1 MSADEATRL
10 LSEAGCAVGP
20 VETVASL
27 LQNPQVLARQSIVDV
42 EDADSGTLHMTNV
55 IPRFQHF
62 PPQKPIP
69 GPVVIGAH
77 TAAVLQRD
85 LHLSQVEIDALQHR
99 GVIG

>member
-1 MSADEATRL
+1 

-27 LQNPQVLARQSIVDV
+27 LNNPQVVARQSIVDV
-42 EDADSGTLHMTNV
+42 EDADQGMLHMTNV

-62 PPQKPIP
+62 PPQKPVP
-69 GPVVIGAH
+69 GPVSIGAH
-77 TAAVLQRD
+77 TVGVLQRD
-85 LHLSQVEIDALQHR
+85 LQLTHADIAALQQR